1 MFCFLLACIPPNIC
15 SRFHPF
21 LYLLGQVA
29 IPDTNEPKHYICG
42 YLGCAPPCDGT
53 FQQKQYIPT
62 TTMMQWKFCHYA
74 RQGQWCEPCLKRAV
88 LSCKDFFLLQLC
100 DRWLKCGA
108 NTLLEAPVCSWIS
121 QPFSDH
127 IHPAIC
133 SQMRERNKDLLLSP
147 EITNFLAHR
156 REDFIYQSFPGLSDK
171 YPGVG
176 TTECCAPEGL
186 HSSGSM
192 SQWSLSLGTIVP

>member
-1 MFCFLLACIPPNIC
+1 
-15 SRFHPF
+15 
-21 LYLLGQVA
+21 
-29 IPDTNEPKHYICG
+29 
-42 YLGCAPPCDGT
+42 
-53 FQQKQYIPT
+53 
-62 TTMMQWKFCHYA
+62 MMQWKFCHYA

-100 DRWLKCGA
+100 DLWLKCGA

-133 SQMRERNKDLLLSP
+133 SQMRERNKDLLLSL
-147 EITNFLAHR
+147 EITNFLGHR

-171 YPGVG
+171 HPGVG

-192 SQWSLSLGTIVP
+192 SQWSLSLGTIVPWTKPSQPWLPSWYRLTYRNIAFEKQQAMTFSSKITLTNK